1 MAALIELPL
10 IIVFLFIFLSWKIT
24 MRLSIRFLLVFCFY
38 LLLGIFLFSI
48 SLCKLSAIE
57 FSYYDIMLL
66 YRFDIISNDL
76 YLIFYYY
83 FIQSPVIILYISFLI
98 GLMSIIFSCL
108 YFCISRYKFLTLKY
122 SNSIF
127 IIRRQQ
133 LVRQSNYNWQL
144 RFFQK

>member
-1 MAALIELPL
+1 
-10 IIVFLFIFLSWKIT
+10 

-133 LVRQSNYNWQL
+133 LVRQSNYN
-144 RFFQK
+144 